1 MSPMQERST
10 VPASLWRR
18 MVSSKGLKITL
29 GILLSL
35 VVFLYLILP
44 FVLDRLDGTITP
56 TGKLPNSLAA
66 SGEQALPTQ
75 YLQRPDGII
84 AYDDSATSGPLVICV
99 PSMGDL
105 RQEYRFLAP
114 QLAAAGYRVVT
125 MDVRGHGES
134 SVGWSDYSAAAVGSD
149 IVALAK
155 NLNAGSAFV
164 IGTSMA
170 GGSAVW
176 AAAEAPELI
185 VGQVLI
191 DTFAR
196 DHSSSFMDDLTI
208 RLSFAGPWGQSI
220 WSMYYKSLYPTAP
233 PSDLSAYGGI
243 VKANMRESGRFSA
256 LKKMIAASKADIEAR
271 LDDVKSPSF
280 IVMGTKDPDF
290 EEPEAEAK
298 WLKEQ
303 LHGELLLVDGAGH
316 YPHAEMPAKVGPAII
331 TFLNEHRAD
340 SK

>member
-1 MSPMQERST
+1 MRAIQEKSIHS
-10 VPASLWRR
+10 ASFWRR
-18 MVSSKGLKITL
+18 FASSRGFKITL
-29 GILLSL
+29 GILLFL
-35 VVFLYLILP
+35 IVFLYLILP
-44 FVLDRLDGTITP
+44 FVLDRLDGTTAP
-56 TGKLPNSLAA
+56 TGKLPNSL
-66 SGEQALPTQ
+66 SLNGEQALPTQ
-75 YLQRPDGII
+75 FLQRPEGKI
-84 AYDDSATSGPLVICV
+84 AYDDSAASGPLVICV

-114 QLAAAGYRVVT
+114 QLIAAGYRVVT

-149 IVALAK
+149 IVALAEK
-155 NLNAGSAFV
+155 LNAGPAFV

-185 VGQVLI
+185 AGQVLI
-191 DTFAR
+191 DAFVR
-196 DHSSSFMDDLTI
+196 DYPSSFIDDLLI
-208 RLSFAGPWGQSI
+208 DLSFGGPWGQSV

-233 PSDLSAYGGI
+233 PADLSAYGGV
-243 VKANMRESGRFSA
+243 VKANMREPGRFDA
-256 LKKMIAASKADIEAR
+256 LKKMIAASKADCEAR
-271 LDDVKSPSF
+271 IDDVKSPSF

-290 EEPEAEAK
+290 DEPEAVAN
-298 WLKEQ
+298 WLSER

-331 TFLNEHRAD
+331 TFLNEHRVD
-340 SK
+340 H